1 MGKRSAK
8 RESQRD
14 REMLATNLDLVLR
27 RIGRVPRERLEWVV
41 NLVQRDPHAM
51 IPGDRESLRLELSGF
66 AYIGNPLTD
75 AWLQYYRSRGYRMRK
90 IPLHP
95 LPETELKKVLD
106 RLRTNI
112 GRVVRRECHYPTSAS
127 GREWRVWN
135 EDSQRWVAWLSKDLS
150 YVDDVAVALD
160 RLVGEYGHLVR
171 ACPAPAKRAKAGETC
186 PRWFVAKRPDQEY
199 CGGTCQSRASSRA
212 ARGNTKTPATLKR
225 RYRVA

>member
-14 REMLATNLDLVLR
+14 REMLATDLDLMLP
-27 RIGRVPRERLEWVV
+27 RIGREPWERLKWVV
-41 NLVQRDPHAM
+41 KLVQRDPHAM
-51 IPGDRESLRLELSGF
+51 TSADRENLSLELSAF
-66 AYIGNPLTD
+66 AYVGNPLSD
-75 AWLQYYRSRGYRMRK
+75 SWLQFIRSSGFPMRK
-90 IPLHP
+90 LPLQP
-95 LPETELKKVLD
+95 VPERELKKVLD

-135 EDSQRWVAWLSKDLS
+135 EDSQRWVAWLSEDLS
-150 YVDDVAVALD
+150 YVDHVAVALD

-186 PRWFVAKRPDQEY
+186 GRWFVGKRLDQEY
-199 CGGTCQSRASSRA
+199 CDGTCQSRASTRA
-212 ARGNTKTPATLKR
+212 ARGNTKTPASLKR
-225 RYRVA
+225 RHQVA